1 MAGMDHVS
9 VLGYLAGALTTL
21 SLLPQVIKICKS
33 RSAGDISF
41 VMYLFFVAGISLW
54 IVYGIAINSMPVI
67 IANAIS
73 LCLGITVIILKFRF
87 R

>member
-1 MAGMDHVS
+1 MDHVS
-9 VLGYLAGALTTL
+9 VLGYLAGGLTTL
-21 SLLPQVIKICKS
+21 SLLPQVIKIYKS
-33 RSAGDISF
+33 RSAGDISV

-54 IVYGIAINSMPVI
+54 IIYGIAINSMPVI

-73 LCLGITVIILKFRF
+73 LCLGITVIILKIRF

>member
-1 MAGMDHVS
+1 MTVMDHIS

-21 SLLPQVIKICKS
+21 SLLPQVIKICRS
-33 RSAGDISF
+33 RSARDISF

-54 IVYGIAINSMPVI
+54 VIYGIAINSMPVI
-67 IANAIS
+67 IANTVS
-73 LCLGITVIILKFRF
+73 LCLGIAVIVLKCRF